1 MFLCGLEDKKI
12 SSQWGRSIWWS
23 ELVFLVIL
31 SDITTT
37 ITLE

>member
-1 MFLCGLEDKKI
+1 MFLCGLEDKKF
-12 SSQWGRSIWWS
+12 QWGRSIWWS